1 MAPTDNLHNR
11 FIQLLVQIR
20 DARDPAQAQRR
31 ACYGFGYID
40 SQFEM
45 GLIQQDQLA
54 SWVKQI
60 EDCRD
65 EFVANFGRQDL
76 PRYEDGDRYDAP
88 RRDPERR

>member
-1 MAPTDNLHNR
+1 MTPTDNLHNR

-45 GLIQQDQLA
+45 GQITQDQLA

-65 EFVANFGRQDL
+65 EFVAYFGRRDL
-76 PRYEDGDRYDAP
+76 PRYEDGDRSDAP